1 MIDVVHRWVGKMS
14 EKIGIS
20 YVAQWVKDP
29 PLLQLWHGLQLQCG
43 FNPWPWIGG
52 NQKKKSEKICH
63 EF

>member
-1 MIDVVHRWVGKMS
+1 MS

-52 NQKKKSEKICH
+52 NQKKKSLKKYAMNSKQ
-63 EF
+63 